1 MLTEGWDANT
11 VTHVLGV
18 RAFGTQLLCEQV
30 VGRALRRQSYELND
44 EKMFDAEYADILGI
58 PFNFAAKPV
67 VVKPTKPAE
76 TVRVHAVRAREA
88 LEITFPRVSGYRVEL
103 PNEKLRATFS
113 PNSLLELTP
122 LLVGPCTV
130 LLEGI
135 VGEGITLDVKHLDKV
150 RPSTVA
156 FNLAKHLLYKHFRD
170 PGEEPKLHLFGQLKR
185 ITREWLDGGYLK
197 CSGGTFP
204 AQLMYQGI
212 ADQAAERIY
221 LACQAGLIG
230 ERRIKAILDAYNPTG
245 STRFVN
251 FTTSKTIRW
260 TTEKQRCHINL
271 VVCDSEWEAEC
282 CRVAEANPHVLAYVK
297 NQGLGF
303 EVPYRDGATP
313 RRYLPDFILRVDDGR
328 PDPLNVV
335 VEIKGYRRGDA
346 QLKAETMRSL
356 WVPGVNNLG
365 RFGRWTFAEF
375 TAVFE
380 IERPLQR
387 IDRVPAAN
395 GASPCMRLITAARP
409 GASRRYSG

>member
-30 VGRALRRQSYELND
+30 VGRALRRQSYEPND

-113 PNSLLELTP
+113 PNSLLESTP

-170 PGEEPKLHLFGQLKR
+170 PGEEPKLHLFGQSKR

-204 AQLMYQGI
+204 AQSDYQGI

-282 CRVAEANPHVLAYVK
+282 CRVAQANPHVLAYVK

-346 QLKAETMRSL
+346 DPQ
-356 WVPGVNNLG
+356 G
-365 RFGRWTFAEF
+365 RDDAQPVGAGRQQP
-375 TAVFE
+375 
-380 IERPLQR
+380 RPLR
-387 IDRVPAAN
+387 PLDVCRVHRRVRDRLRFNELIGVPAAN

>member
-1 MLTEGWDANT
+1 
-11 VTHVLGV
+11 
-18 RAFGTQLLCEQV
+18 
-30 VGRALRRQSYELND
+30 
-44 EKMFDAEYADILGI
+44 
-58 PFNFAAKPV
+58 
-67 VVKPTKPAE
+67 
-76 TVRVHAVRAREA
+76 
-88 LEITFPRVSGYRVEL
+88 
-103 PNEKLRATFS
+103 
-113 PNSLLELTP
+113 
-122 LLVGPCTV
+122 
-130 LLEGI
+130 
-135 VGEGITLDVKHLDKV
+135 
-150 RPSTVA
+150 
-156 FNLAKHLLYKHFRD
+156 
-170 PGEEPKLHLFGQLKR
+170 
-185 ITREWLDGGYLK
+185 
-197 CSGGTFP
+197 
-204 AQLMYQGI
+204 MYQGI

-380 IERPLQR
+380 IDVRFNEL
-387 IDRVPAAN
+387 I
-395 GASPCMRLITAARP
+395 ASLRQTEQAHACA
-409 GASRRYSG
+409 